1 MVLNLFFIHF
11 KVIQSYFNHTSG
23 QMQVSTGKPKYEL
36 NFSSMKKVLI
46 IRLGKIG
53 DIVTTSFV
61 FEIIKSNYPKTD
73 IYLLTL
79 KSNKAVLDYN
89 PHLKKVFYSRN
100 NMMLFW
106 NLLKLK
112 FYSID
117 LVLDFNDNPSTTT
130 SLIFRFL
137 RAKYKAGYNY
147 QKYENII
154 NIKVDPLRKD
164 ETHII
169 DRMKDFLIKIGIP
182 VNDNKVKPYFY
193 LNPFIDSKVI
203 KKSSSN
209 EKLIGINLSAG
220 AKIRYWNKE
229 KWIKLLNRILL
240 EYPSCNLML
249 LSLDKDKLLRE
260 EILSKLIR
268 SINFNP
274 NGMSIQQF
282 AAYIK
287 KSSILITPDTSAVH
301 IASAF
306 GIPTIAMYPNYS
318 SNFISWQPYK
328 NKHRSIKSL
337 DESIEQISV
346 EEVFDA
352 FRSLAKEINL

>member
-1 MVLNLFFIHF
+1 MELNLFFIHF
-11 KVIQSYFNHTSG
+11 EVIQSYLNHTSG
-23 QMQVSTGKPKYEL
+23 QMQVPTGKPKYEL

-61 FEIIKSNYPKTD
+61 FEIIKANYPKTE

-79 KSNKAVLDYN
+79 QSNTAVLDYN
-89 PHLKKVFYSRN
+89 PRLKKVFYSRN

-112 FYSID
+112 FYSFD
-117 LVLDFNDNPSTTT
+117 LILDFNDNPSTTS

-137 RAKYKAGYNY
+137 RAKYKAGYDY

-154 NIKVDPLRKD
+154 NIKVAPLSKD

-169 DRMKDFLIKIGIP
+169 DRIKDFLLKIGIP
-182 VNDNKVKPYFY
+182 LNENKVKPFFY
-193 LNPFIDSKVI
+193 LNPSLDTRVN
-203 KKSSSN
+203 KKSNPN
-209 EKLIGINLSAG
+209 EKLISINLSAG
-220 AKIRYWNKE
+220 AKIRYWDKE

-240 EYPSCNLML
+240 DYPSYNLIL
-249 LSLDKDKLLRE
+249 LSMDKDKLLRE
-260 EILSKLIR
+260 EILSKLTR
-268 SINFNP
+268 SKNSNS

-287 KSSILITPDTSAVH
+287 SSNILITPDTSAVH

>member
-1 MVLNLFFIHF
+1 
-11 KVIQSYFNHTSG
+11 
-23 QMQVSTGKPKYEL
+23 MQLPTDKSKYEL

-61 FEIIKSNYPKTD
+61 FEVIKSSYPQTD

-79 KSNKAVLDYN
+79 KSNKSVLDYN
-89 PHLKKVFYSRN
+89 PRLKKVFYSKKN
-100 NMMLFW
+100 VMLLW

-112 FYSID
+112 FYSFD
-117 LVLDFNDNPSTTT
+117 LILDFNDNPSTTS

-137 RAKYKAGYNY
+137 TAKYKAGYNY
-147 QKYENII
+147 RKYENII
-154 NIKVDPLRKD
+154 NIKVNPLNKE

-169 DRMKDFLIKIGIP
+169 DRMKDFLIKIGIT

-193 LNPFIDSKVI
+193 LNPSFDSNVN
-203 KKSSSN
+203 KKSNPN
-209 EKLIGINLSAG
+209 EKLIGVNLSAG
-220 AKIRYWNKE
+220 AKIRYWDKE

-240 EYPSCNLML
+240 EYPLCNLML
-249 LSLDKDKLLRE
+249 LSLDEDKSLRE
-260 EILSKLIR
+260 EILSKLTR
-268 SINFNP
+268 SKFSNS
-274 NGMSIQQF
+274 NGMSLQQF
-282 AAYIK
+282 ASYIK
-287 KSSILITPDTSAVH
+287 SSDILITPDTSAVH

-318 SNFISWQPYK
+318 SNFTSWQPYK

-346 EEVFDA
+346 EEVYDA
-352 FRSLAKEINL
+352 FKSLTKEINL